1 MFVICMCLC
10 CVRCILIV
18 CSSVFLVFRVCGRVR
33 GVKVMLFFMY
43 VMSPPPCLCCL
54 SVLIGV

>member
-1 MFVICMCLC
+1 MFVMYMCLC
-10 CVRCILIV
+10 CVRCIFIV

-33 GVKVMLFFMY
+33 GVKVILLCMY